1 MNLSDSDLVRII
13 LFKKINR
20 FFEFYTYLLDS
31 NLAKV
36 ELNLK
41 K

>member
-1 MNLSDSDLVRII
+1 MKLSDLDLVRII

-20 FFEFYTYLLDS
+20 FFEFYLLDS